1 MVCGIRQGGERVLN
15 EVNQLCTHAWYWQ
28 TQTVVASRSSP
39 PPRPPLQLYFLVFN
53 YLARCLFNLAQALEI
68 MLHRLDVKK
77 NVVLIQ
83 EWISSNLRLGGLFYG
98 FLYQV
103 LLLEFHSV
111 KMRPKSAWSMICI
124 KPLHPYQLHM
134 QEQEVRTVVGFLF
147 ICLFV
152 LKREKI
158 FYPKQ

>member
-1 MVCGIRQGGERVLN
+1 MHGTGRLRQ
-15 EVNQLCTHAWYWQ
+15 QLLPEA
-28 TQTVVASRSSP
+28 P